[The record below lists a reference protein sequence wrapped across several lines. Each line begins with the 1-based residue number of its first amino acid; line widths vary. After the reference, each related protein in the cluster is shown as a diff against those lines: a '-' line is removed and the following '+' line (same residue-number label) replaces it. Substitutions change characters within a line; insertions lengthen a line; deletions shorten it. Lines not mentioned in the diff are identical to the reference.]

1 MPEDPDPPLPLAE
14 VPALPPAAR
23 VVPPAARV
31 DDECVDEGFGDG
43 VAVATGDAGDDDGAT
58 VGVARGADDEC
69 DESDE

>member
-1 MPEDPDPPLPLAE
+1 VPEDPDPPLPLAE
-14 VPALPPAAR
+14 VPAL
-23 VVPPAARV
+23 PPAARV